1 MMSALPT
8 LGYGQG
14 GGGGG
19 GGGGGE
25 QISLF
30 VRLAPLSDL
39 WFGHLRIQ
47 INARQ

>member
-14 GGGGG
+14 E
-19 GGGGGE
+19 GGGE

>member
-14 GGGGG
+14 
-19 GGGGGE
+19 E
-25 QISLF
+25 CEAERISLF